1 MTLKTKTEWRQA
13 IRELPVFDT
22 HTHMNKPGVPIAA
35 QNVWDI
41 VEYFWFRQELESV
54 GYPGK
59 LAEDMDESERIDLFV
74 DAFTRCRNTT
84 WAQVIQNTLRDLYG
98 LEISDAESIRKVDEA
113 VKASAA
119 RDDWPGEVVKKMNVT
134 RIVTNIEE
142 DADYPGLPGVGAAAP
157 IWRGYQEWTEK
168 ILKEGDPKAVGEEA
182 LNAIYKDIAGI
193 AARGYRGM
201 RVHANA
207 FQNRPVEEKRRLLS
221 EGDTLPEKDIT
232 ENDVA
237 AFLAH
242 GIFSALSKQEGMFAQ
257 FFLGIFGMHDSGIPM
272 GLGDDYIVGDMYHLF
287 KRYDCDFELVAGSP
301 RLNTDIVQAARILPN
316 VYAGGLWW
324 CNFRP
329 SFYREIMQKRLE
341 GVPPE
346 KCTLLCSDGR
356 CIEWCYAK
364 TMLVKN
370 LLADFLFEQ
379 VRDDQISETDALWV
393 AREWLHD
400 AAARRY
406 V

>member
-1 MTLKTKTEWRQA
+1 MNTKMKWREA

-22 HTHMNKPGVPIAA
+22 HTHMNKPGVPVAA

-59 LAEDMDESERIDLFV
+59 MAVDMDESTRIDLFV
-74 DAFTRCRNTT
+74 DAFNRCRNTT

-98 LEISDAESIRKVDEA
+98 LGISDADSICKIDEA
-113 VKASAA
+113 IKATAA
-119 RDDWPGEVVKKMNVT
+119 REDWPREVADKMNVT
-134 RIVTNIEE
+134 RIVTNIER
-142 DADYPGLPGVGAAAP
+142 DVNYPGLAGVGAAAP
-157 IWRGYQEWTEK
+157 IWQGYKDWTEK
-168 ILKEGDPKAVGEEA
+168 ILKADDPKATAEEA
-182 LNAIYKDIAGI
+182 RKAIDEDIAGI

-207 FQNRPVEEKRRLLS
+207 FQNRPLKEIRRALS
-221 EGDTLPEKDIT
+221 EGDTLPASDIT
-232 ENDVA
+232 EDEVS

-257 FFLGIFGMHDSGIPM
+257 LFLGIFGMYESGIPM

-287 KRYDCDFELVAGSP
+287 NRYACDFELVAGSP

-341 GVPPE
+341 GLPPE
-346 KCTLLCSDGR
+346 KSTILCSDGR

-364 TMLVKN
+364 TMLVKI
-370 LLADFLFEQ
+370 LLADFMFEQ
-379 VRDDQISETDALWV
+379 VRDGQINETDALWV